1 MTPFAYATPHSN
13 APYIER
19 TRSEVGI
26 YEDESGDDEQQQEHG
41 STTDEIGFDGE
52 ETGYEDHALSDYDS
66 DEEGSVE
73 LGQER
78 QVDEEWEGVQ
88 DEGLPSALRNDNE
101 DGENASE
108 DSVPSEYPS
117 NQQPRQVESPIFSG
131 TKVAF
136 RIHVDEGDDE
146 L

>member
-1 MTPFAYATPHSN
+1 MTPLAYATPYSN

-19 TRSEVGI
+19 PRSGVGI
-26 YEDESGDDEQQQEHG
+26 YEDESGDEAQQQEHG
-41 STTDEIGFDGE
+41 STTDEMGFDAE

-66 DEEGSVE
+66 DEEESVE

-78 QVDEEWEGVQ
+78 QVDEEWEGMQ
-88 DEGLPSALRNDNE
+88 DEGLRNE
-101 DGENASE
+101 DEDADNGSE

-117 NQQPRQVESPIFSG
+117 TQQPRQVEAPLFSG
-131 TKVAF
+131 TKAGF
-136 RIHVDEGDDE
+136 RIYEEADDR